1 MVQPRLMTMGEA
13 RGATTDTIDR
23 KIYGRIGAISIGT
36 SMTYGPI
43 DATSA
48 QTGEISLEIIG
59 M

>member
-1 MVQPRLMTMGEA
+1 MTMGEA